1 VSSTDIIETEAQAEA
16 APAPPEARFGLW
28 HGEVSRPGQT
38 GRRVLGPPVFVVVTI
53 VHTIGGVV
61 YAAVQ
66 PDFSRASLALLLV
79 ILAAAS
85 LVSCALVL
93 VVAHRVLLRPL
104 SRLSEGVRAAAQ
116 NAAQPDQ
123 VSIPLQGVEEIDA
136 AAAGVNS
143 LLTRMA
149 VSMASLREHD
159 AAERQRL
166 ATHDSLTGLPN
177 RALFLRRLRD
187 FIRAEASADRPT
199 GIMLIGLDGF
209 KNVNA
214 AMGHRVGDR
223 VLQEVARRISSEPRP
238 RATLSRIKGDEFAA
252 LLPALAD
259 PNGASAL
266 ARRLMTKLSEPFHV
280 AGHEISLSASIG
292 IALAPMDGN
301 DADNLL
307 AHATFAMDR
316 AKLDG
321 GNRIRYFSADL
332 NRELTRQRMLES
344 GLRRALRNNELL
356 LHYQPKFD
364 LPSGRLVGAEAL
376 LRWNHPDE
384 GMLSPLEFI
393 PLAERTGLI
402 VPIGA
407 WALNE
412 ACRQAQQWR
421 RDGLNG
427 FHMAVNLSA
436 VQFRAPDILDTVSE
450 ALDGAGLPA
459 EALELEITESMLI
472 DQDKE
477 AGATLAALSARGVQ
491 LSIDDFGTGYS
502 SLSYLK
508 RFPVNV
514 IKIDR
519 SFTADLPEK
528 SDALAIVRA
537 IIGLGHSL
545 GLKVV
550 AEGVETE
557 DQLACLNLEGC
568 DMAQGFLFA
577 RPLPESDFARRYI
590 DTLEAV
596 AAE

>member
-1 VSSTDIIETEAQAEA
+1 VSSAEFLQDEAKAVAVQADSLDPQERRLPRPARRALAMPVLA
-16 APAPPEARFGLW
+16 AVAGAHLIALMLYIAIDGFPAPTSLIILMLVMAISAVIGTCL
-28 HGEVSRPGQT
+28 
-38 GRRVLGPPVFVVVTI
+38 VLT
-53 VHTIGGVV
+53 
-61 YAAVQ
+61 AAE
-66 PDFSRASLALLLV
+66 R
-79 ILAAAS
+79 
-85 LVSCALVL
+85 ALV
-93 VVAHRVLLRPL
+93 RPL
-104 SRLSEGVRAAAQ
+104 TQLSERVRFAAQ
-116 NAAQPDQ
+116 NATQPDQ
-123 VSIPLQGVEEIDA
+123 AALPLYGIDEIDA
-136 AAAGVNS
+136 TANGVNT

-149 VSMASLREHD
+149 INMASLREHD

-166 ATHDSLTGLPN
+166 ATHDALTGLPN

-187 FIRAEASADRPT
+187 FIRAEATEERPT
-199 GIMLIGLDGF
+199 AVMLIGIDGF
-209 KNVNA
+209 KNINA
-214 AMGHRVGDR
+214 TMGHRVGDR
-223 VLQEVARRISSEPRP
+223 ALQEVARRISTEPRP

-266 ARRLMTKLSEPFHV
+266 ARRLMTKLSEPVHIS
-280 AGHEISLSASIG
+280 GHEINLSASIG
-292 IALAPMDGN
+292 IALAPMDGV
-301 DADNLL
+301 DAENLL

-316 AKLDG
+316 AKEDG

-332 NRELTRQRMLES
+332 NRQLTRQRMLES
-344 GLRRALRNNELL
+344 GLRRALRNGELV
-356 LHYQPKFD
+356 LHYQPKFE

-412 ACRQAQQWR
+412 ACRQAQAWR
-421 RDGLNG
+421 REGLSD
-427 FHMAVNLSA
+427 FHIAVNLSA
-436 VQFRAPDILDTVSE
+436 VQFRSPDILETVSE
-450 ALDGAGLPA
+450 ALDGANLPA

-550 AEGVETE
+550 AEGVET
-557 DQLACLNLEGC
+557 DAQLAWLNDEGC
-568 DMAQGFLFA
+568 DLAQGFLFA
-577 RPLPESDFARRYI
+577 KPLGEAEFASRYI
-590 DTLEAV
+590 GVPTV
-596 AAE
+596 AAAE